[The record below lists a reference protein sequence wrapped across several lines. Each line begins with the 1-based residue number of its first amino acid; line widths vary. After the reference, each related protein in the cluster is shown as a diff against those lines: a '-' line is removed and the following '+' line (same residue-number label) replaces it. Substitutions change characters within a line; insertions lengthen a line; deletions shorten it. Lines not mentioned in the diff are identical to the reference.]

1 MLKLKLQNRF
11 QFTIKFIKS
20 CFVIEAA
27 FFFAFEIKDCKFD
40 IQLKLMLDIQ
50 NISFSY
56 TEKTVINN
64 VSFTINKGQNIAIIG
79 ESGCGKST
87 LLKLIYGLYD
97 LNEGRIFYEEKPVLG
112 PKYNLIAGMPYMKY
126 LAQDFDLSPYETV
139 AENVGKFLSNGF
151 ANMKKLRVQELLEMV
166 EMEQFS
172 NVKAKFL
179 SGGQQQRVALVRVLA
194 LEPELILLDEPFS
207 QIDAFRKNAL
217 RRNLFRYLKQKQI
230 TCILATHDSTD
241 ALSFA
246 DEAIVM
252 RNGEIIIK
260 DNPIEIYK
268 KPSSKYV
275 ASLFGEVN
283 EISTHLLKLTDD
295 QNEKLLVY
303 PHQLIMVENSD
314 LEVKIRR
321 TYFRGNHY
329 LIESVYK
336 RQLIFFES
344 EFDLPLEISV
354 FIGLNS

>member
-1 MLKLKLQNRF
+1 
-11 QFTIKFIKS
+11 
-20 CFVIEAA
+20 
-27 FFFAFEIKDCKFD
+27 
-40 IQLKLMLDIQ
+40 MLDIQ

-56 TEKTVINN
+56 TDKPVIKN
-64 VSFTINKGQNIAIIG
+64 VSFTINKGENIAIIG

-87 LLKLIYGLYD
+87 LLKLMYGLYD
-97 LNEGRIFYEEKPVLG
+97 LNEGKIFYNENPVLG
-112 PKYNLIAGMPYMKY
+112 PKYNLIPGMPYMKY

-194 LEPELILLDEPFS
+194 LEPEVILLDEPFS

-217 RRNLFRYLKQKQI
+217 RRNLFRYLKQKGI
-230 TCILATHDSTD
+230 TCIIATHDSTD

-252 RNGEIIIK
+252 RNGEVIVK
-260 DNPIEIYK
+260 DNPTVIYES
-268 KPSSKYV
+268 PETKYV

-283 EISTHLLKLTDD
+283 EILTHLLVSYEDETHKT
-295 QNEKLLVY
+295 LVY
-303 PHQLIMVENSD
+303 PHQLKMVAESK
-314 LEVKIRR
+314 LPVKIRR
-321 TYFRGNHY
+321 TYFRGNHF
-329 LIESVYK
+329 LIETVYK

-344 EFDLPLEISV
+344 EIDLPLEQEV
-354 FIGLNS
+354 FLGLNYL